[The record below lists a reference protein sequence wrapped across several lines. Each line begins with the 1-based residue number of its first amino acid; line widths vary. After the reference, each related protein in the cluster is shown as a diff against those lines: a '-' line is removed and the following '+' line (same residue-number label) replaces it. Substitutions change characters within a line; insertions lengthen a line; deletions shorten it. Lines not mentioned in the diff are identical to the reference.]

1 METKDGTY
9 MIFTKRMALE
19 LRRLG
24 YKIIRTEPNREKPE
38 LDIYIFRMQN
48 GFIEDLKRL
57 VEERKS
63 R

>member
-1 METKDGTY
+1 METKDETY
-9 MIFTKRMALE
+9 MVFTKRMALE
-19 LRRLG
+19 LRKLG

-57 VEERKS
+57 VEERKL